1 MAMEACCA
9 ERRLTTMCDG
19 VEGSCE
25 ESEAAASRDLAI
37 REGIR
42 NAKVIRGY
50 GSIAM
55 EVKEDKVTP

>member
-1 MAMEACCA
+1 MEACCA
-9 ERRLTTMCDG
+9 ERRLTTIYDG
-19 VEGSCE
+19 AEGSSKE
-25 ESEAAASRDLAI
+25 AEAAALRDAAI

-55 EVKEDKVTP
+55 EVKEDKVAP